1 MHSSFKPLRTG
12 EERNESIKGRVNEGN
27 GMNDRVREQL
37 QGMLGITVFRL
48 LLEER
53 TFIKTHATCG
63 SDMHWTGMGGPKY
76 NRAASLHVC
85 PNKT

>member
-1 MHSSFKPLRTG
+1 MHSTFKPWRTRR
-12 EERNESIKGRVNEGN
+12 ERNESIKGRVNEGD
-27 GMNDRVREQL
+27 GMNDRAREQL

-53 TFIKTHATCG
+53 TFIKTHATG
-63 SDMHWTGMGGPKY
+63 GGDMHWTGMGGLEY
-76 NRAASLHVC
+76 NRATPLHVC